1 MTPTERAPTKP
12 PLMHRPAVLLSGIA
26 AVITVVALL
35 APDWTTSDTDAR
47 LTTLSSHRMGA
58 RLLHDLADRLGW
70 DVERRM
76 TRHPP
81 PDTAVIHAVLGGVT
95 PFRKEDVGRLLDRVR
110 AGAALLVIASG
121 TASVFGD
128 SLRAR
133 SHTSG
138 YAPNADSLRTVCP
151 RRRPL
156 RMRYWPGN
164 NAYLRTIQ
172 WRGAA
177 PDSMIAFIEATPE
190 PPPGQKRTMLPSPA
204 IVGFPYGRGR
214 VVLALDADV
223 VRNDALRGCNYGL
236 EVAAVRALEYLRDGG
251 AALRTR
257 VVFDEYHQEYG
268 DQPGAMTTIGRYL
281 SRTSSGN
288 TLLQLCIAGLLVLIA
303 LGPRALPPRAV
314 VRIERRSPFEHVD
327 ALGRAYMLVGASRT
341 ATSRL
346 VRGLRRRV
354 EPGAFRSTRTLTAEA
369 FLDHVVR
376 DYPALAADAATV
388 RTALANRVSARDFVH
403 VGEALAKLE
412 SSLTRF

>member
-1 MTPTERAPTKP
+1 MQ
-12 PLMHRPAVLLSGIA
+12 RPAVLLAGIA
-26 AVITVVALL
+26 AVITVVAVL
-35 APDWTTSDTDAR
+35 APDWTTTDTDAR
-47 LTTLSSHRMGA
+47 LTTLSTDRMGA
-58 RLLHDLADRLGW
+58 RLLYDLADRLGW

-81 PDTAVIHAVLGGVT
+81 PDTAVIHAILGGVT
-95 PFRKEDVGRLLDRVR
+95 PFRKGDVGRLLDRVR
-110 AGAALLVIASG
+110 AGAGLLVIASG
-121 TASVFGD
+121 SASVFGD

-138 YAPNADSLRTVCP
+138 YAPNADSLRSVCP

-156 RMRYWPGN
+156 RMRYWGGN
-164 NAYLRTIQ
+164 NAYLRTIR
-172 WRGAA
+172 WRGAS

-190 PPPGQKRTMLPSPA
+190 PPPGQRRVMLPSPA

-214 VVLALDADV
+214 VVLSLDADV

-251 AALRTR
+251 DAPRTKI
-257 VVFDEYHQEYG
+257 VFDEFHQEYG

-288 TLLQLCIAGLLVLIA
+288 TLMQLCVAGLLVLLA
-303 LGPRALPPRAV
+303 LGPRALPPRVV
-314 VRIERRSPFEHVD
+314 VRVERRSPFEHVD
-327 ALGRAYMLVGASRT
+327 ALARAYMLVGASRT

-346 VRGLRRRV
+346 IRGLRRRV
-354 EPGAFRSTRTLTAEA
+354 EPGSFRSTRTLTAEA

-376 DYPALAADAATV
+376 DFPALAPDAATV
-388 RTALANRVSARDFVH
+388 RNALTNRVSPREFVH
-403 VGEALAKLE
+403 VGAALTKLE